1 MSSIEYLGLE
11 GYWYLVFYFIVLA
24 LLSISKAIYPN
35 IIKTTFIALQTQNAG
50 LIFYQ
55 GIRIGISWF
64 FFFLAG
70 LLIFTKISI
79 SLINYSNISDVS
91 QQEIFLFLLIFF
103 FGKSI
108 ISLVFSSIMFEK
120 PLNIQLFLKPIYS
133 LPLVALALLFLDILG
148 FYQHYIP
155 LRVLIIILIILLFI
169 SFIYSLIQNYIHLN
183 KKTNESQLYVFLYL
197 CSSDMSY
204 FTIILFILGKNI
216 S

>member
-11 GYWYLVFYFIVLA
+11 GYCYLVFYFIVLA

-35 IIKTTFIALQTQNAG
+35 IIKTTFNALQTQNAG

-55 GIRIGISWF
+55 GIRIATSWF

-79 SLINYSNISDVS
+79 SIISYSNVS
-91 QQEIFLFLLIFF
+91 NVSHQETFIFLLILL

-108 ISLVFSSIMFEK
+108 FSLVFSSIMFGK
-120 PLNIQLFLKPIYS
+120 PVNIQLFLKPIYS
-133 LPLVALALLFLDILG
+133 LPLKALTLLFLDVLG
-148 FYQHYIP
+148 FYQHYIS
-155 LRVLIIILIILLFI
+155 LEVLIIILIILLFI
-169 SFIYSLIQNYIHLN
+169 SFIYSLIQNYNHLN

-204 FTIILFILGKNI
+204 FTIILFILGRYI